1 MKKKYTLKIK
11 LKTLKKKFFKK
22 KKKKKIFKKK
32 KKNIKY
38 KNFFN
43 KKKKKIFNLLRSPHV
58 NKKAQEHFL
67 CNDFYTNNLN
77 ISFFTLHQLFN
88 FIILFKKQF
97 CTNTIIQFKI
107 TKN

>member
-11 LKTLKKKFFKK
+11 LKTLKKNSV
-22 KKKKKIFKKK
+22 K
-32 KKNIKY
+32 KKNKTSNIKI
-38 KNFFN
+38 FSV
-43 KKKKKIFNLLRSPHV
+43 KKKNKIFNLLRSPHV

-77 ISFFTLHQLFN
+77 ISFFTLHQLLN